1 MKTVSSLDKKHFL
14 LLQSPLSIQN
24 CLLKLY
30 GQAHKAIKDAT
41 TQEKILS
48 ERGTLFHA

>member
-1 MKTVSSLDKKHFL
+1 MRTVSTLDKKHFL
-14 LLQSPLSIQN
+14 WHQSPLYS
-24 CLLKLY
+24 KLSNYNY
-30 GQAHKAIKDAT
+30 GLAHKEIKDAT